1 MSDSP
6 VFIDGLSA
14 KEPHQNAPDF
24 VKAKISIK
32 VADLIAWLQEQQTDW
47 VNADLKVSKQG
58 NYYISVDDWK
68 PETQNQPQASAQ
80 QSPQQNLPA
89 GATDFDDDI
98 PF

>member
-14 KEPHQNAPDF
+14 KAPHENAPDF
-24 VKAKISIK
+24 VKAKINIK
-32 VADLIAWLQEQQTDW
+32 VTNMIAWLQEQQTDW

-58 NYYISVDDWK
+58 NYYIAVDDWK
-68 PETQNQPQASAQ
+68 PNQEPQENQGQPQESA
-80 QSPQQNLPA
+80 PINN
-89 GATDFDDDI
+89 DFDDDI